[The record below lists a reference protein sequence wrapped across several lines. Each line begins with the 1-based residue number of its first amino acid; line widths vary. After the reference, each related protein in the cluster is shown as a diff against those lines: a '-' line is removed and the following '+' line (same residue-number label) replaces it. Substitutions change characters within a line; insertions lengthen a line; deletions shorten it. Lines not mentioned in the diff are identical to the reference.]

1 MLIRQRAFP
10 KPRWNP
16 VLRRPLARFWALSH
30 GSGSSGYIGGYKFA
44 EYSSSNSTKHT
55 HGRKKVR
62 GICLC
67 GIYSAQKVARE
78 EMTKYLKE
86 SNIRKMLE
94 EHVRKVS
101 DGLYADMAQS
111 PGHDIEENP
120 EKRAP

>member
-1 MLIRQRAFP
+1 MGMP
-10 KPRWNP
+10 KEMFYLDWLAVSLTAVT
-16 VLRRPLARFWALSH
+16 VLLALAAVLFGGVAIF
-30 GSGSSGYIGGYKFA
+30 GY
-44 EYSSSNSTKHT
+44 
-55 HGRKKVR
+55 GRIKRKATE
-62 GICLC
+62 
-67 GIYSAQKVARE
+67 SAQKVARE

>member
-1 MLIRQRAFP
+1 M
-10 KPRWNP
+10 
-16 VLRRPLARFWALSH
+16 
-30 GSGSSGYIGGYKFA
+30 
-44 EYSSSNSTKHT
+44 
-55 HGRKKVR
+55 
-62 GICLC
+62 C

-111 PGHDIEENP
+111 PGHDIEDNRQSVP
-120 EKRAP
+120 